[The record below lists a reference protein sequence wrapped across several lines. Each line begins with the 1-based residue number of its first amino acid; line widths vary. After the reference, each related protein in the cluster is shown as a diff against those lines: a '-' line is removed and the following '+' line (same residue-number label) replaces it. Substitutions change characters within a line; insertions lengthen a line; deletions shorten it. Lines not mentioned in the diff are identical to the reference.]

1 MTGMM
6 QARQDTR
13 RRLEQRRAELV
24 ARKGA
29 AAADLLHRNEPVVAD
44 FGDAAVQTQ
53 NDEALAAI
61 VSAADEELQAI
72 DLALARLQAGL
83 FGVCESC
90 GTQIAAARLAA
101 VPYAVNCADCAQQK
115 PGLS

>member
-1 MTGMM
+1 MTGTMHST
-6 QARQDTR
+6 QDTR

-24 ARKGA
+24 ARKSA

-44 FGDAAVQTQ
+44 FGDAAVQTG

-61 VSAADEELQAI
+61 AKAADEEIRAI

-90 GTQIAAARLAA
+90 GKPIAAARLAA
-101 VPYAVNCADCAQQK
+101 VPYAVSCADCAQKK
-115 PGLS
+115 PH